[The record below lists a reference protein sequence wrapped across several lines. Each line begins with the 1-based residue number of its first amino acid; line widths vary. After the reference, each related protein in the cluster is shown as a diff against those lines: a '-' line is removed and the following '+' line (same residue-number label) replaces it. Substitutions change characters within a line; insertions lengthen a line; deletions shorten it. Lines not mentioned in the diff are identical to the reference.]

1 MLFLKKKFWLC
12 LAVIIGFVGL
22 GAGSISAQAK
32 AEPVFPRKTITY
44 HISSTGSYYR
54 SVWRKAVKDWN
65 KVKVVKLVKTGR
77 ASDADLILTTTKSAG
92 YKDSYHIGSP
102 YDYGKGHFVT
112 KEGKDGVLTQTQD
125 WGYSLRL
132 SRKLMKHMY
141 YDKTERSGWA
151 ETAIGDVLGLNW
163 TKHSN
168 SVMNNTSFKSDKPTK
183 YDKKNLK
190 KLYKNIPF

>member
-1 MLFLKKKFWLC
+1 MSSLKKKFLLC
-12 LAVIIGFVGL
+12 LAVIIGFGCL

-32 AEPVFPRKTITY
+32 AKPGFPRKTITY
-44 HISSTGSYYR
+44 HINSTGSYYR

-65 KVKVVKLVKTGR
+65 KLKIVKLVKTGR
-77 ASDADLILTTTKSAG
+77 ASDADLILTTTKNVGFKS
-92 YKDSYHIGSP
+92 YSDSGSP
-102 YDYGKGHFVT
+102 YDYGKGHFIT
-112 KEGKDGVLTQTQD
+112 KEGEDGTLTQTQD

-132 SRKLMKHMY
+132 SRKLMKRMY
-141 YDKTERSGWA
+141 FDKTERSGWA
-151 ETAIGDVLGLNW
+151 ETAIGDMLGLNW
-163 TKHSN
+163 TKHYD